1 MIRLRWILSGFAVG
15 AALAFVAG
23 LLRKRRLVALTGYD
37 PPVAA
42 TGPQAVPGP
51 AAVESQSPGSG

>member
-1 MIRLRWILSGFAVG
+1 VIRRRWVLTAFVGG

-23 LLRKRRLVALTGYD
+23 LLRKRQLVAQTGYV

-42 TGPQAVPGP
+42 TGPRAVPGP
-51 AAVESQSPGSG
+51 ATSPAAPGVPD

>member
-1 MIRLRWILSGFAVG
+1 VAGFAAG

-23 LLRKRRLVALTGYD
+23 LLRKRRLVAQTGYV

-42 TGPQAVPGP
+42 TGPRAVPGP
-51 AAVESQSPGSG
+51 ATSPARPVVPG